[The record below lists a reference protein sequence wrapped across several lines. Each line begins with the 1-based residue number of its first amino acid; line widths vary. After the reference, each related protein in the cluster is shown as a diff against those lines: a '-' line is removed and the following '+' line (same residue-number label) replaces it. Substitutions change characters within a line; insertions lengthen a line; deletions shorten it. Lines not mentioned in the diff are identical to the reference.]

1 MYKILKKKELT
12 PLIYLMEVEAPRIAA
27 SALPGQFL
35 IVRCGENGERVPLTV
50 CDYDREKNSVAIVI
64 QTVGHSS
71 RKLCALNEGDFIDDF
86 AGPLGHPAE
95 YVALPESELK
105 GKRYL
110 FVAGGLGIAPVS
122 PQVKYLHEK
131 GVSVDVILGAKSSDL
146 LIMENEI
153 GAVADKLYICTDDG
167 SKGEK
172 GLVTAVEKRLLDA
185 GLKGEMPKYDHI
197 VAIGPMI
204 MMKFVTLT
212 AREYGIP
219 LTVSLNTIMV
229 DGTGMCGACRVTV
242 GGKVK
247 FACSD
252 GPEFNAYDVDFDEAL
267 RRLGMYKSQEN
278 VANE

>member
-86 AGPLGHPAE
+86 AGPLGNPAE

-229 DGTGMCGACRVTV
+229 DGTGMCGACRVTG